1 MKKFWATLI
10 ILALAGTAIF
20 FIGWVQFW
28 VPAGNYGVLVSKT
41 GGVNPQ
47 TIEPAKF
54 RWQWE
59 RLLPTN
65 SRIVIFDLAPVS
77 RPVSVTGSLPSADI
91 YRTMLEGSPDFS
103 WKLDFTVT
111 SRIDPQTLPL
121 LVEKNAVHDQA
132 SLASLADTSLSRM
145 AYEAG
150 NSLVS
155 EFSRDPSLFR
165 ASGTDRSALAK
176 RVMELIATGN
186 VKGIEVVAVDVSNAR
201 FPDFALYDL
210 AAKTYADYQG
220 RRATTMAETA
230 KKQARDSIADYLEI
244 ERFSALG
251 EVLTKYPILIDYL
264 AVTKEGS
271 LDAFKV
277 IRSRP

>member
-1 MKKFWATLI
+1 
-10 ILALAGTAIF
+10 
-20 FIGWVQFW
+20 
-28 VPAGNYGVLVSKT
+28 
-41 GGVNPQ
+41 
-47 TIEPAKF
+47 
-54 RWQWE
+54 
-59 RLLPTN
+59 
-65 SRIVIFDLAPVS
+65 
-77 RPVSVTGSLPSADI
+77 
-91 YRTMLEGSPDFS
+91 MLEGSPDFS